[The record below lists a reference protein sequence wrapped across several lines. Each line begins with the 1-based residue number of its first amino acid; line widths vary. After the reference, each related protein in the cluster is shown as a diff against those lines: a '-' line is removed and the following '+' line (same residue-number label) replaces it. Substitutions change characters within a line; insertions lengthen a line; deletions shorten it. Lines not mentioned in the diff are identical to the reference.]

1 MRDYTKKAEKSLQEL
16 VEVLELI
23 RDEQLITEKLR
34 RKHTYV
40 DQICLRK
47 LRKLLRLRRATYKSL
62 DIID

>member
-1 MRDYTKKAEKSLQEL
+1 MQDYTKRAEKSHQEL

-23 RDEQLITEKLR
+23 RDEKAITELLR
-34 RKHTYV
+34 RKQTYY